1 MNIEQIKEILA
12 GAPDGATHYIE
23 TEFST
28 FYLKDDDTGFY
39 VYENNQWKRDYVEDF
54 GVTESLLPLR
64 TILTLHEEIE
74 RLKQAN
80 LKALELLD
88 ATVCPC
94 CDKTGAYYDKH
105 GDVCQCQWCY
115 EVDQLREQ
123 SK

>member
-1 MNIEQIKEILA
+1 MTPTIEQIKEILA
-12 GAPDGATHYIE
+12 DAPDGATHYIE

-64 TILTLHEEIE
+64 AILTLHEEIE
-74 RLKQAN
+74 RLKQERDSVCHLN
-80 LKALELLD
+80 DELSAELN
-88 ATVCPC
+88 
-94 CDKTGAYYDKH
+94 
-105 GDVCQCQWCY
+105 
-115 EVDQLREQ
+115 QLREQ